1 VSASEPWRSRIVG
14 TAEEDPRELRANPAN
29 WRRHPGAQ
37 RNALSEVLQE
47 VGWVTQVIK
56 NVQTGNLVDGHV
68 RVELAVE
75 RGEPTVPVTYVD
87 LTEDEERLVLA
98 TLDPIGALAD
108 TDTDA
113 LATLVASLSIDGE
126 LDAMLKSLLP
136 DVDEEEEHGEPA
148 ELLEA
153 LSVTL
158 ADPEHSAA
166 AGDVWSV
173 GKSFLCVVSIY
184 DGWPT
189 FLPLLTEGR
198 LLVPYP
204 TPILPLTDRGQ
215 RSQLVMVQPD
225 PWLAG
230 HLLDKYAEIHGEG
243 EVEKL
248 P

>member
-1 VSASEPWRSRIVG
+1 MSASEQWRSRIVG
-14 TAEEDPRELRANPAN
+14 TGDEDPRELRANPSN
-29 WRRHPGAQ
+29 WRRHPGSQ
-37 RNALSEVLQE
+37 RNALGEVLKE

-56 NVQTGNLVDGHV
+56 NVQTGNLVDGHM
-68 RVELAVE
+68 RVELATE

-108 TDTDA
+108 TDTEA
-113 LATLVASLSIDGE
+113 LTALVASLSIDGE
-126 LDAMLKSLLP
+126 LDAMLKALLP
-136 DVDEEEEHGEPA
+136 DVEDEEEQGEPA

-158 ADPEHSAA
+158 GDPEHRPDT
-166 AGDVWSV
+166 GEVWAV

-184 DGWPT
+184 DGWAT
-189 FLPLLTEGR
+189 YVPLLSEDR

-215 RSQLVMVQPD
+215 RSELVMVQPD
-225 PWLAG
+225 AWLAG
-230 HLLDKYAEIHGEG
+230 HLLDKYAEIHGAG
-243 EVEKL
+243 AVERL